1 MSLFWKIFVSFMIAM
16 TITSVGAIYVT
27 YQLVSRPLTQTDFEG
42 RDQIIA
48 EVSAALRRG
57 GERELK
63 SWLFNNPRPVR
74 GTVLLVTNE
83 RGDELLGRAMPRELR
98 ALLNFRPP
106 GRRPDRPPNFQGVQL
121 TPMIT
126 GPDGTEYRLLF
137 ARAPVTIFGILMW
150 PGTLPAVLSIAI
162 LAATIMSLL
171 LARYVSSPIARLQK
185 ASRSLAAG
193 ALDTRVGAPFT
204 RRGDEVGT
212 LARDF
217 DAMAERIQALVTAKE
232 TLLRDV
238 SHEFR
243 SPLARIR
250 MALALAERRAGADA
264 QPDLKRI
271 ERESE
276 RLDKLV
282 GQVMTLTRLRT
293 TEGASK
299 DLVRLDTLVGE
310 IVDDARFEYPDANLL
325 YTPPREVSLPGDA
338 DGLKSAIENVVRN
351 ALTYGDRTKPIE
363 VRIDVDG
370 KTATVRV
377 LDRGPGVPAEEL
389 EKIFEPFYRTDKSRD
404 HRQDGQGIGLAI
416 TSRMTEL
423 HGGKVRARNRAE
435 GGLEIAIE
443 LPLGP
448 ESASA

>member
-1 MSLFWKIFVSFMIAM
+1 VSLFWKIFVSFMIAM

-42 RDQIIA
+42 RDQIIG
-48 EVSAALRRG
+48 EVSAALARG

-63 SWLFNNPRPVR
+63 AWLFNNPRPTR
-74 GTVLLVTNE
+74 GTVLLVTND

-162 LAATIMSLL
+162 LAAAVMSLL

-250 MALALAERRAGADA
+250 MALALAERRAGAES
-264 QPDLKRI
+264 QDLKRI

-293 TEGASK
+293 TDGARK
-299 DLVRLDTLVGE
+299 ELVRLDTLVGE
-310 IVDDARFEYPDANLL
+310 ILDDARFEYPDANLQ
-325 YTPPREVSLPGDA
+325 YKPAREVALRGDA

-363 VRIDVDG
+363 VRVDVEA

-377 LDRGPGVPAEEL
+377 LDRGPGVPPEEL
-389 EKIFEPFYRTDKSRD
+389 ERIFEPFYRTDKSRD

-423 HGGKVRARNRAE
+423 HGGKVTARNRAE

-443 LPLGP
+443 LPLG
-448 ESASA
+448 SDSSSG